1 MAYQK
6 PMKIT
11 LKNTRFIYETNFAG
25 NVDKFGNSDRY
36 FNVIVDPTNPQNKY
50 GKPSEMQP
58 LKLEDLVN
66 DGWNVHF
73 TKETEEYPSQAFI
86 KVRAAF
92 RKRDGSPV
100 KRPPHVIKAIGGPDY
115 KLKLDEKDCQFIE
128 DYIASID
135 RWDVDVDREL
145 WQIVMDEVMAYL
157 RGGQDIDKTID
168 MIQNRASLW
177 VCERY

>member
-1 MAYQK
+1 M
-6 PMKIT
+6 
-11 LKNTRFIYETNFAG
+11 
-25 NVDKFGNSDRY
+25 
-36 FNVIVDPTNPQNKY
+36 
-50 GKPSEMQP
+50 
-58 LKLEDLVN
+58 
-66 DGWNVHF
+66 
-73 TKETEEYPSQAFI
+73 TEEYQTENVVWKEEYI
-86 KVRAAF
+86 DDKGEKKVSYSIDNTGFCINNAA
-92 RKRDGSPV
+92 RKKIAENIISGMYDPDEPV
-100 KRPPHVIKAIGGPDY
+100 YAQGHEITID

-177 VCERY
+177 VSERY